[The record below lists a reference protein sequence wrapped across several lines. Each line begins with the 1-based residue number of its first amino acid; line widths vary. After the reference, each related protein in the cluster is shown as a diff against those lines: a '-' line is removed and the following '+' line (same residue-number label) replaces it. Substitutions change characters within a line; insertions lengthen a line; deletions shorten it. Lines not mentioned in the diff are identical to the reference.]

1 MALLDLDQ
9 SSREKLRAAGA
20 AMAPY
25 EIDHSLTSHDLLTLD
40 ALADLATEL
49 PESSIEHNVGD
60 LPDVVADGNAP
71 RLDLPIGELIRTIPE
86 NGAWAVL
93 KNIEQDPRYAALL
106 DECLDEIESL
116 VTGDDPST
124 LREGFIFLSSPGSV
138 TPTHIDPEFNVLL
151 QVQGEKTMTT
161 GTWRSREDRQ
171 IEAERLR
178 AGGHRNLDAPLA
190 TSEDHAL
197 RPGRGVF
204 VPPYTPHIVKNGPA
218 PSISLSVT
226 WRTQSLTD
234 EALLHR
240 INSYLRRTG
249 VQPKEPGHRS
259 GVDRLKLGSF
269 RMVQRAK
276 RAVR

>member
-1 MALLDLDQ
+1 MSLLQLDT
-9 SSREKLRAAGA
+9 SSREALRAAGA
-20 AMAPY
+20 SMSPH
-25 EIDHSLTSHDLLTLD
+25 EIDHSLTSHELLTLES
-40 ALADLATEL
+40 LADLAARL
-49 PESSIEHNVGD
+49 PESSVEHNVGD

-71 RLDLPIGELIRTIPE
+71 RLDMPIRDLIMTIPD
-86 NGAWAVL
+86 NGAWAVI
-93 KNIEQDPRYAALL
+93 KNIEQDPRYSALL

-116 VTGDDPST
+116 VTGEDLST
-124 LREGFIFLSSPGSV
+124 SREGFVFLSSPGSV
-138 TPTHIDPEFNVLL
+138 TPTHIDPEYNVLL

-171 IEAERLR
+171 VEAERLR

-190 TSEDHAL
+190 TRTDHPL
-197 RPGRGVF
+197 SPGRGVF

-226 WRTQSLTD
+226 WNTQRLTD

-240 INSYLRRTG
+240 INSYMRRTG
-249 VQPKEPGHRS
+249 MQPKEPGSRT